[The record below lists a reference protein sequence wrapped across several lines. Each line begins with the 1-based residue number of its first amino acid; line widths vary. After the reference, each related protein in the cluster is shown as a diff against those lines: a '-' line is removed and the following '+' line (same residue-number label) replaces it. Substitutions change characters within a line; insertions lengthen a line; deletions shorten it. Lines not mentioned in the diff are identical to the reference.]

1 MYFKII
7 KSNKTPER
15 VFLDEHPLV
24 VFINTPMSSV
34 FITDGVSLR
43 EKMVGVNESTIDLI
57 DRLKRE
63 QNIKNK
69 MFVVYAPH
77 EDTVFSNIT
86 YNPHTFNPVTY
97 IRFAEIELTTS
108 EWNYLYKDKLK
119 EREEAYQEY
128 LFNENKSRKN
138 YKFLL
143 IGR

>member
-24 VFINTPMSSV
+24 LFINTPMSSV
-34 FITDGVSLR
+34 FITDGISLR
-43 EKMVGVNESTIDLI
+43 EKMVGVSESRIDLI

-63 QNIKNK
+63 QGIKNK
-69 MFVVYAPH
+69 MFVIYAPC
-77 EDTVFSNIT
+77 EDTVFST
-86 YNPHTFNPVTY
+86 MYSPHSFEPVKS
-97 IRFAEIELTTS
+97 IRFAEIELTDS
-108 EWNYLYKDKLK
+108 EWKYLYNDKLK
-119 EREEAYQEY
+119 ERDEAYQEY

-143 IGR
+143 LGR

>member
-7 KSNKTPER
+7 KTNKTPER

-24 VFINTPMSSV
+24 RFIDYPMSSV
-34 FITDGVSLR
+34 FITDGVGVR
-43 EKMVGVNESTIDLI
+43 EMMVDVKASRIDLI

-69 MFVVYAPH
+69 MFVIYAQC

-86 YNPHTFNPVTY
+86 YNPHTFDPVRY

-108 EWNYLYKDKLK
+108 EWEYLYSEKLK
-119 EREEAYQEY
+119 ERDEAYQES

>member
-24 VFINTPMSSV
+24 LFINTPMSSV

-43 EKMVGVNESTIDLI
+43 ERIVDVKASRIDLI

-63 QNIKNK
+63 QDIKNK
-69 MFVVYAPH
+69 MFVIYSLC
-77 EDTVFSNIT
+77 ENTVFSNIT
-86 YNPHTFNPVTY
+86 YDPTSFDAVKH
-97 IRFAEIELTTS
+97 IRFAEIELNDS
-108 EWNYLYKDKLK
+108 EWNFLYKDKLK
-119 EREEAYQEY
+119 EREEAFQEFI
-128 LFNENKSRKN
+128 FNENKSRKN

-143 IGR
+143 VGR

>member
-7 KSNKTPER
+7 KTNKTPER

-24 VFINTPMSSV
+24 RFIDYPMSSV
-34 FITDGVSLR
+34 FITDGVGVR
-43 EKMVGVNESTIDLI
+43 ERMVDVKASRIDLI

-69 MFVVYAPH
+69 MFVIYAQC

-86 YNPHTFNPVTY
+86 YNPHTFDPVRY

-108 EWNYLYKDKLK
+108 EWEYLYSEKLK
-119 EREEAYQEY
+119 ERDEAYQES

>member
-69 MFVVYAPH
+69 MFVVYAPY
-77 EDTVFSNIT
+77 EDKVFSNIT
-86 YNPHTFNPVTY
+86 YNPHTFNPVRY

>member
-24 VFINTPMSSV
+24 LFINTPMSSV

-43 EKMVGVNESTIDLI
+43 ERMVDVKASRIDLI

-63 QNIKNK
+63 QGIKNK
-69 MFVVYAPH
+69 MFVIYAPC

-86 YNPHTFNPVTY
+86 YNPHTFDPVRY
-97 IRFAEIELTTS
+97 IRFTEIELTAS
-108 EWNYLYKDKLK
+108 EWKYLYNDKLK
-119 EREEAYQEY
+119 ERDEAYHEY

-143 IGR
+143 LGR

>member
-24 VFINTPMSSV
+24 LFINTPMSSV
-34 FITDGVSLR
+34 FITDGINLR
-43 EKMVGVNESTIDLI
+43 ERIVDVKASRIDLI
-57 DRLKRE
+57 DRLRRE
-63 QNIKNK
+63 QDIKNK
-69 MFVVYAPH
+69 MFVVYASS
-77 EDTVFSNIT
+77 EDTVFST
-86 YNPHTFNPVTY
+86 MYSPDSFEAVRT
-97 IRFAEIELTTS
+97 IRFAEIELTDS
-108 EWNYLYKDKLK
+108 EWKYLYKDKLK

>member
-7 KSNKTPER
+7 KTNKTSER

-24 VFINTPMSSV
+24 RFIDYPMSSV
-34 FITDGVSLR
+34 FITDGVGVR
-43 EKMVGVNESTIDLI
+43 ERMVDVKASRIDLI

-69 MFVVYAPH
+69 MFVIYAQC

-86 YNPHTFNPVTY
+86 YNPHTFDPVRY

-108 EWNYLYKDKLK
+108 EWEYLYSEKLK
-119 EREEAYQEY
+119 ERDEAYQES

>member
-7 KSNKTPER
+7 KTNKTPER

-24 VFINTPMSSV
+24 RFIDYPMSSV
-34 FITDGVSLR
+34 FITDGVGVR
-43 EKMVGVNESTIDLI
+43 EMMVDVKASRIDLI

-69 MFVVYAPH
+69 MFVIYEQC

-86 YNPHTFNPVTY
+86 YNPHTFDPVRY
-97 IRFAEIELTTS
+97 IRFAEIQVS
-108 EWNYLYKDKLK
+108 PAEWKYMMKDKLK
-119 EREEAYQEY
+119 EREETYQEF